1 MAMKILLAT
10 DGSDTARAA
19 VDFLLK
25 FPFPTGTQVTVM
37 TVIREVLHSDEVQEL
52 SAEHRKAFE
61 EARGEADVDAQRMLD
76 TEVERLRQ
84 AGHVASSQICSGHP
98 AEEIVRLATELRSD
112 IIAVGSHGLS
122 GAKRFLLG
130 SVTDRVFEYAPC
142 SVLIVKPGAAGAEVQ
157 PTFPD
162 SGEKWRLLLAY
173 DDSAPARKAVELCS
187 ALPLGSRAEISA
199 VTVMPMIR
207 MYRQDIR
214 QQLNWVWQ
222 GKKRAAEMALEWVAA
237 EVGGKD
243 LAVSTQLIE
252 DSNVSQAVLDAATS
266 LDSDLIVVGHKGKK
280 AFERFLLGSVTAR
293 IAHHA
298 PCSVLSVRECQ

>member
-1 MAMKILLAT
+1 MKILLAT

-19 VDFLLK
+19 VDFVLR
-25 FPFPTGTQVTVM
+25 FPLPSGTQITLM
-37 TVIREVLHSDEVQEL
+37 TVIREVLHSDELLAL
-52 SAEHRKAFE
+52 SAEHRQAFE
-61 EARGEADVDAQRMLD
+61 EARGAADIDAQHMLA

-84 AGHVASSQICSGHP
+84 AGLDASSQIRSGHP
-98 AEEIVRLATELRSD
+98 AEEIVRLATEWRSD

-122 GAKRFLLG
+122 GARRFLLG
-130 SVTDRVFEYAPC
+130 SVSDRVFEYAPC
-142 SVLIVKPGAAGAEVQ
+142 SVLIVKPGAAGAAVR
-157 PTFPD
+157 PRFPD

-199 VTVMPMIR
+199 ITVMPMIR

-214 QQLNWVWQ
+214 QQLDWLWQ
-222 GKKRAAEMALEWVAA
+222 GKKQAAEMALEWVAA

-243 LAVSTQLIE
+243 LTVSTRLVE
-252 DSNVSQAVLDAATS
+252 ASDVSQAVLDAATR
-266 LDSDLIVVGHKGKK
+266 LDSDLIIVGHKGKK

-298 PCSVLSVRECQ
+298 PCSVLSVRERQ

>member
-19 VDFLLK
+19 VDFVLR
-25 FPFPTGTQVTVM
+25 FPLPSGTQITLM
-37 TVIREVLHSDEVQEL
+37 TVIREVLHSDELLAL
-52 SAEHRKAFE
+52 SAEHRQAFE
-61 EARGEADVDAQRMLD
+61 EARGAADIDAQHMLA

-84 AGHVASSQICSGHP
+84 AGLDASSQIRSGHP
-98 AEEIVRLATELRSD
+98 AEEIVRLATEWRSD

-122 GAKRFLLG
+122 G
-130 SVTDRVFEYAPC
+130 
-142 SVLIVKPGAAGAEVQ
+142 SVLIVKPGAAGAAVR
-157 PTFPD
+157 PRFPD

-199 VTVMPMIR
+199 ITVMPMIR

-214 QQLNWVWQ
+214 QQLDWLWQ
-222 GKKRAAEMALEWVAA
+222 GKKQAAEMALEWVAA

-243 LAVSTQLIE
+243 LTVSTRLVE
-252 DSNVSQAVLDAATS
+252 ASDVSQAVLDAATR
-266 LDSDLIVVGHKGKK
+266 LDSDLIIVGHKGKK

-298 PCSVLSVRECQ
+298 PCSVLSVRERQ